1 MRVLAICRKEECLV
15 EIGLSPHPYVLK
27 DLTLMNKLT
36 IQWMVLLMANPM
48 DTCVIFL
55 MMSPVMAI

>member
-1 MRVLAICRKEECLV
+1 
-15 EIGLSPHPYVLK
+15 LK

-48 DTCVIFL
+48 DTCVIFF
-55 MMSPVMAI
+55 MMSPMMAI